1 MNVWSPHRDPSL
13 IPPLSEPPPKPLI
26 GQAHQIRRLTK
37 IVLGAKKRGEAIVNQ
52 LLVGAAGTGKS
63 TLARWLAHL
72 YGTMLHVV
80 RGDRAMTLLK
90 FAEGVKSVSDTEI
103 LFIDEVHALGKDIQE
118 ALFALVDRG
127 ELPAIKEFKDG
138 RRPRL
143 NGVRKVSRVSILLA
157 TDQPGLLVPALLN
170 RFRVI
175 VMAPYD
181 REDLVAIGKDY
192 MTELKI
198 TVSTQALNLLVS
210 QCEWIPRSLKLNL
223 QALAQ
228 LHSESAES
236 LGIEHVRELFDGE
249 GPDHAGLMR
258 WERRYLELFKTSW
271 HELSIS
277 VIAKKLSFD
286 QRYVITKI
294 EPRLVEEGYITIKGN
309 ARLRGPLGSSVLDLK
324 HPDYKEPESI
334 PDGNKP
340 IC

>member
-1 MNVWSPHRDPSL
+1 
-13 IPPLSEPPPKPLI
+13 
-26 GQAHQIRRLTK
+26 
-37 IVLGAKKRGEAIVNQ
+37 
-52 LLVGAAGTGKS
+52 
-63 TLARWLAHL
+63 
-72 YGTMLHVV
+72 MLHVV